1 MSTFLDPR
9 TKINA
14 SKKKKKKKFEI
25 NNVCKMGEIE
35 FIYKKR
41 KQSRSPK
48 NNKKKKKLDNMLGAR
63 ANLNCIKKF
72 TRHKI

>member
-14 SKKKKKKKFEI
+14 SKKKKKIEI
-25 NNVCKMGEIE
+25 HVCKMGEIE

-48 NNKKKKKLDNMLGAR
+48 NYKKKESW
-63 ANLNCIKKF
+63 
-72 TRHKI
+72 

>member
-14 SKKKKKKKFEI
+14 SKKKEKKIEI
-25 NNVCKMGEIE
+25 HNVCKMGEIE

-48 NNKKKKKLDNMLGAR
+48 NYKKKKE
-63 ANLNCIKKF
+63 
-72 TRHKI
+72 TW

>member
-14 SKKKKKKKFEI
+14 SKKKKNEI
-25 NNVCKMGEIE
+25 HVCKMGEIE
-35 FIYKKR
+35 LQKTKAIKITQKLQKKR
-41 KQSRSPK
+41 KLITCWVQ
-48 NNKKKKKLDNMLGAR
+48 R
-63 ANLNCIKKF
+63 ANLNSIKKF